1 MNAEE
6 FFYETSRNIKRLL
19 TVIIDATCIAIAYW
33 VAHLVK
39 AESFAVFS
47 SFQNWLYFAFLVPL
61 SLIFYIKL
69 GVYRSYQRFFG
80 AKSIVVTFLAIALSF
95 LSLVVAGLYFGQ
107 AVSPLVA
114 FLYFVFLALLTGATR
129 IGLRLFY
136 SLVASATKKQVLIYG
151 AGEAG
156 RQLAKSLV
164 SSPEYH
170 VVGFMDDDE
179 SLHNFYFDGLKVH
192 PIGSLSQ
199 LIEKYHVERV
209 LLAMPSAPRGVKKR
223 ILEKLEQYPVKV
235 KTIPGVV
242 DLVEGDAQISEVK
255 DVEIEDLLGRDP
267 VPPKQDLF
275 EANIKDKVVLVSG
288 AGGSIGSELCRQII
302 KNKPASLLLFEI
314 SEYALYAI
322 EGELSET
329 IKRENLNIKL
339 FPFLGSVQ
347 DRALLDAIFTT
358 YQVDTVY
365 HAAAYKHVPLVEYN
379 VAQGVN
385 NNIFG
390 TKALAESAIAHN
402 VSTFVL
408 ISTDKAVRPTNF
420 MGTTKRMAELVLQA
434 LAADQTGTRFCMV
447 RFGNV
452 LGSSGSV
459 IPLFRRQIEAG
470 GPVTVT
476 HRDIT
481 RYFMTI
487 PEAAQL
493 VIQAGAMGKGGDVFV
508 LDMGESVRIFD
519 LAKRLIRLSGLEIK
533 NDDNPDGDIEI
544 KCTGLRP
551 GEKLY
556 EELLIG
562 DNVIPTSHERIM
574 SALETRLSVK
584 ELDVVLNNLKK
595 AVKAN
600 NAEQIRQI
608 LQKAPT
614 GYTPSSDIVDNFY
627 SNPVSGAV
635 L

>member
-19 TVIIDATCIAIAYW
+19 TVIIDASCIAVAYW

-39 AESFAVFS
+39 AESFSVFH

-61 SLIFYIKL
+61 SIIFYIKL

-80 AKSIVVTFLAIALSF
+80 AKSILVTLLAITLSF

-114 FLYFVFLALLTGATR
+114 FLYFVFLSLLTGATR
-129 IGLRLFY
+129 IALRLFY
-136 SLVASATKKQVLIYG
+136 SLVASASKKQVLIYG

-170 VVGFMDDDE
+170 VVGFLDDDE
-179 SLHNFYFDGLKVH
+179 ALQNYYFDGLKVH
-192 PIGSLSQ
+192 SASSLSQ

-223 ILEKLEQYPVKV
+223 ILERLEQYPVKV

-275 EANIKDKVVLVSG
+275 EANIKGKVVFVSG

-322 EGELSET
+322 EGELNET
-329 IKRENLNIKL
+329 IKRENLGIKL

-347 DRALLDAIFTT
+347 DRTLLDAIFTT

-390 TKALAESAIAHN
+390 TKALAESAIAHK

-434 LAADQTGTRFCMV
+434 LAAEQTDTRFCMV

-533 NDDNPDGDIEI
+533 SDDNPDGDIEI

-574 SALETRLSVK
+574 SALETRLSLK
-584 ELDVVLNNLKK
+584 ELEVVLNNLKK

-600 NAEQIRQI
+600 NAEHIRQI

-614 GYTPSSDIVDNFY
+614 GYAPSSDIVDNFY
-627 SNPVSGAV
+627 SNPLAGAV

>member
-1 MNAEE
+1 MKAED

-19 TVIIDATCIAIAYW
+19 TVLIDASCITAAYW
-33 VAHLVK
+33 LAHLVK
-39 AESFAVFS
+39 SESFSVFS
-47 SFQNWLYFAFLVPL
+47 VFQNWLYYAFLVPL

-80 AKSIVVTFLAIALSF
+80 ARSILLTFLAIFLSF
-95 LSLVVAGLYFGQ
+95 VSLVLAGLYFGE
-107 AVSPLVA
+107 AVSPLVG
-114 FLYFVFLALLTGATR
+114 FLYFVFLALLTGSTR
-129 IGLRLFY
+129 LALRIFY
-136 SLVASATKKQVLIYG
+136 SIVASADKKQVLIYG
-151 AGEAG
+151 SGEAG

-170 VVGFMDDDE
+170 VVGFLDDDPA
-179 SLHNFYFDGLKVH
+179 LHGYYFDGMQVNGVAKL
-192 PIGSLSQ
+192 GA
-199 LIEKYHVERV
+199 LIEKYQVERV

-235 KTIPGVV
+235 KTIPGIV
-242 DLVEGDAQISEVK
+242 DLVEGDAAISEVK

-267 VPPKQDLF
+267 VPPEKHLF
-275 EANIKDKVVLVSG
+275 EANIKDKVVFVSG

-302 KNKPASLLLFEI
+302 VNQPSSLLLFDV

-322 EGELSET
+322 ESELKQW
-329 IKRENLNIKL
+329 ILKDGLPIKL
-339 FPFLGSVQ
+339 IPFLGSVQ
-347 DRALLDAIFTT
+347 DRKLLDSIFSA
-358 YQVDTVY
+358 YAVDTVY
-365 HAAAYKHVPLVEYN
+365 HAAAYKHVPLVEFN

-390 TKALAESAIAHN
+390 TKALAESAIEHS
-402 VSTFVL
+402 VDTFVL

-434 LAADQTGTRFCMV
+434 LAAESKATRFCMV

-459 IPLFRRQIEAG
+459 IPLFRKQIEAG

-476 HRDIT
+476 HKDIT

-493 VIQAGAMGKGGDVFV
+493 VIQAGAMGRGGDVFV
-508 LDMGESVRIFD
+508 LDMGESIRIYD
-519 LAKRLIRLSGLEIK
+519 LAKRLIRLSGLEVK
-533 NDDNPDGDIEI
+533 DSDHPNGDIEI
-544 KCTGLRP
+544 VCSGLRP

-562 DNVIPTSHERIM
+562 DNVLPTNHERIL
-574 SALETRLSVK
+574 SAVEVSLTLQELEKILSEIQDAVNRN
-584 ELDVVLNNLKK
+584 DVV
-595 AVKAN
+595 A
-600 NAEQIRQI
+600 IRDL

-614 GYTPSSDIVDNFY
+614 GYAPNSAIVDNFHM
-627 SNPVSGAV
+627 NVIP
-635 L
+635 

>member
-19 TVIIDATCIAIAYW
+19 TVIIDASCIAVAYW

-39 AESFAVFS
+39 AESFSVFH

-61 SLIFYIKL
+61 SIIFYIKL

-80 AKSIVVTFLAIALSF
+80 AKSILVTLLAITLSF

-114 FLYFVFLALLTGATR
+114 FLYFVFLSLLTGATR
-129 IGLRLFY
+129 IALRLFY
-136 SLVASATKKQVLIYG
+136 SLVASASKKQVLIYG

-164 SSPEYH
+164 SSTEYH
-170 VVGFMDDDE
+170 VVGFLDDDE
-179 SLHNFYFDGLKVH
+179 ALQNYYFDGLKVH
-192 PIGSLSQ
+192 SASSLSQ

-223 ILEKLEQYPVKV
+223 ILERLEQYPVKV

-275 EANIKDKVVLVSG
+275 EANIKGKVVFVSG

-322 EGELSET
+322 EGELNET
-329 IKRENLNIKL
+329 IKRENLGIKL

-347 DRALLDAIFTT
+347 DRTLLDAIFTT

-390 TKALAESAIAHN
+390 TKALAESAIAHK

-434 LAADQTGTRFCMV
+434 LAAEQTDTRFCMV

-533 NDDNPDGDIEI
+533 SDDNPDGDIEI

-574 SALETRLSVK
+574 SALETRLSLK
-584 ELDVVLNNLKK
+584 ELEVVLNNLKK

-600 NAEQIRQI
+600 NAEHIRQI

-614 GYTPSSDIVDNFY
+614 GYAPSSDIVDNFY
-627 SNPVSGAV
+627 SNPLAGAV

>member
-1 MNAEE
+1 M
-6 FFYETSRNIKRLL
+6 
-19 TVIIDATCIAIAYW
+19 
-33 VAHLVK
+33 
-39 AESFAVFS
+39 FS
-47 SFQNWLYFAFLVPL
+47 SFQNWLYYAFLVPL

-80 AKSIVVTFLAIALSF
+80 AKSIIVTFLAITLSF
-95 LSLVVAGLYFGQ
+95 AALITAGLYFGK
-107 AVSPLVA
+107 AVSPIVA
-114 FLYFVFLALLTGATR
+114 FLYFVLLALFTGVTR
-129 IGLRLFY
+129 ISLRLFY
-136 SLVASATKKQVLIYG
+136 SLIASANKKQVLIYG

-170 VVGFMDDDE
+170 TVGFIDDDE
-179 SLHNFYFDGLKVH
+179 SLQGYYFDGLKVH
-192 PIGSLSQ
+192 SVKTLEQ
-199 LIEKYHVERV
+199 LIEKYNVERV

-223 ILEKLEQYPVKV
+223 IFEKLEQYPVKV

-242 DLVEGDAQISEVK
+242 DLVEGDAQISEIK

-267 VPPKQDLF
+267 VPPNKDLF
-275 EANIKDKVVLVSG
+275 EANIKGKVVLVSG

-302 KNKPASLLLFEI
+302 KNKPATLLLLEV
-314 SEYALYAI
+314 SEFALYTI
-322 EGELSET
+322 ESELSAA
-329 IKRENLNIKL
+329 IKADGAAIRL

-347 DRALLDAIFTT
+347 DRTLVDAIFAA

-379 VAQGVN
+379 VAQGIK

-390 TKALAESAIAHN
+390 TKTLAESAIAHK
-402 VSTFVL
+402 VTTFVL
-408 ISTDKAVRPTNF
+408 VSTDKAVRPTNF

-434 LAADQTGTRFCMV
+434 LAAAQSDTRFCMV

-533 NDDNPDGDIEI
+533 DADHPEGDIAIE
-544 KCTGLRP
+544 CTGLRP

-562 DNVIPTSHERIM
+562 DNVIPTDHERIM
-574 SALETRLSVK
+574 SALETRLSLK
-584 ELDVVLNNLKK
+584 ELNVVLDNLSE
-595 AVKAN
+595 AVSVN
-600 NAEQIRQI
+600 DAERIRQI
-608 LQKAPT
+608 LHQAPT
-614 GYTPSSDIVDNFY
+614 GYSPSSDIVDNFY
-627 SNPVSGAV
+627 SNPVAGP
-635 L
+635 LL

>member
-1 MNAEE
+1 MKAED

-19 TVIIDATCIAIAYW
+19 TVLIDASCITAAYW
-33 VAHLVK
+33 LAHLVK
-39 AESFAVFS
+39 SESFSVFS
-47 SFQNWLYFAFLVPL
+47 VFQNWLYYAFLVPL

-80 AKSIVVTFLAIALSF
+80 ARSILLTFLAIFLSF
-95 LSLVVAGLYFGQ
+95 VSLVLAGLYFGE
-107 AVSPLVA
+107 AVSPLVG
-114 FLYFVFLALLTGATR
+114 FLYFVFLALLTGSTR
-129 IGLRLFY
+129 LALRIFY
-136 SLVASATKKQVLIYG
+136 SIVASADKKQVLIYG
-151 AGEAG
+151 SGEAG

-170 VVGFMDDDE
+170 VVGFLDDDPA
-179 SLHNFYFDGLKVH
+179 LHGYYFDGMQVNGVAKL
-192 PIGSLSQ
+192 GA
-199 LIEKYHVERV
+199 LIEKYQVERV

-235 KTIPGVV
+235 KTIPGIV
-242 DLVEGDAQISEVK
+242 DLVEGDAAISEVK

-267 VPPKQDLF
+267 VPPEKHLF
-275 EANIKDKVVLVSG
+275 EANIKDKVVFVSG

-302 KNKPASLLLFEI
+302 VNQPSSLLLFDV

-322 EGELSET
+322 ESELKQW
-329 IKRENLNIKL
+329 ILKDGLPIKL
-339 FPFLGSVQ
+339 IPFLGSVQ
-347 DRALLDAIFTT
+347 DRKLLDSIFSA
-358 YQVDTVY
+358 YAVDTVY
-365 HAAAYKHVPLVEYN
+365 HAAAYKHVPLVEFN

-390 TKALAESAIAHN
+390 TKALAESAIEHS
-402 VSTFVL
+402 VDTFVL

-434 LAADQTGTRFCMV
+434 LAAESKATRFCMV

-459 IPLFRRQIEAG
+459 IPLFRKQIEAG

-476 HRDIT
+476 HKDIT

-493 VIQAGAMGKGGDVFV
+493 VIQAGAMGRGGDVFV
-508 LDMGESVRIFD
+508 LDMGESIRIYD
-519 LAKRLIRLSGLEIK
+519 LAKRLIRLSGLEVK
-533 NDDNPDGDIEI
+533 DSDHPNGDIEI
-544 KCTGLRP
+544 VCSGLRP

-562 DNVIPTSHERIM
+562 DNVLPTNHERIL
-574 SALETRLSVK
+574 SAVEVSLTLQELEKILSEIQDAVNRN
-584 ELDVVLNNLKK
+584 DVV
-595 AVKAN
+595 A
-600 NAEQIRQI
+600 IRDL

-614 GYTPSSDIVDNFY
+614 SYTPNSAIVDNFHM
-627 SNPVSGAV
+627 NVIP
-635 L
+635 

>member
-19 TVIIDATCIAIAYW
+19 TVIIDATCISMAYW
-33 VAHLVK
+33 LAHLLK
-39 AESFAVFS
+39 AESFGVFS
-47 SFQNWLYFAFLVPL
+47 SFQNWLYYAFLVPL

-80 AKSIVVTFLAIALSF
+80 AKSIIVTFIAISLSF
-95 LSLVVAGLYFGQ
+95 AALITAGLYFGK
-107 AVSPLVA
+107 AVSPIVA
-114 FLYFVFLALLTGATR
+114 FLYFVLLTLFTGVTR
-129 IGLRLFY
+129 IALRLFY
-136 SLVASATKKQVLIYG
+136 SLVASANKKQVLIYG

-170 VVGFMDDDE
+170 SVGFIDDDE
-179 SLHNFYFDGLKVH
+179 SLHGYYFDGLKVY
-192 PIGSLSQ
+192 SVKTLDQ
-199 LIEKYHVERV
+199 LIEKYNVERV

-223 ILEKLEQYPVKV
+223 IFEKLEQYPVKV

-242 DLVEGDAQISEVK
+242 DLVEGDAQISEIK

-267 VPPKQDLF
+267 VPPNKDLF
-275 EANIKDKVVLVSG
+275 EANIKGKVVLVSG

-302 KNKPASLLLFEI
+302 KNQPTALLLLEV
-314 SEYALYAI
+314 SEFSLYTI
-322 EGELSET
+322 EQELSAT
-329 IKRENLNIKL
+329 IKSEGAAIRL

-347 DRALLDAIFTT
+347 DRTLVDAIFAA

-379 VAQGVN
+379 VAQGIK
-385 NNIFG
+385 NNIYG
-390 TKALAESAIAHN
+390 TKTLAESAIAHK

-408 ISTDKAVRPTNF
+408 VSTDKAVRPTNF

-434 LAADQTGTRFCMV
+434 LAAAQSDTRFCMV

-533 NDDNPDGDIEI
+533 DADHPEGDIAIE
-544 KCTGLRP
+544 CTGLRP

-562 DNVIPTSHERIM
+562 DNVIPTDHERIM

-584 ELDVVLNNLKK
+584 ELEVVLANLSQ
-595 AVKAN
+595 AVDDN
-600 NAEQIRQI
+600 DAERIRQI
-608 LQKAPT
+608 LHQAPT
-614 GYTPSSDIVDNFY
+614 GYSPSSDIVDNFY
-627 SNPVSGAV
+627 SNPVAGP
-635 L
+635 LL